1 MKILAA
7 CAAFVLASSLAMAAA
22 PEPAPAVPPGMY
34 SGRWFQIA
42 QILKTDH
49 HPCHEGVDEF
59 VPSPKGGFTVVMTCQ
74 GYLGGPRSIS
84 AHGEVTPGSG
94 GAKFKLSFLGGLIR
108 QEYWVLDYAPDQS
121 WAVMA
126 TPGGNF
132 LWILARTPALSPSAH
147 AAACARVRALG
158 FDLAKLTPDR

>member
-7 CAAFVLASSLAMAAA
+7 LATLILVPSLAMAAA
-22 PEPAPAVPPGMY
+22 PQPAQAVPPGMY
-34 SGRWFQIA
+34 AGRWFQIA
-42 QILKTDH
+42 QILQTDH

-59 VPSPKGGFTVVMTCQ
+59 VPSAKGGFTIIMTCQ
-74 GYLGGPRSIS
+74 GYLGGPRSVS

-108 QEYWVLDYAPDQS
+108 QEYWVLDHAADQS
-121 WAVMA
+121 WALMA

-132 LWILARTPALSPSAH
+132 LWLLARKPALSAADH
-147 AAACARVRALG
+147 ATACARIRALG

>member
-1 MKILAA
+1 MKFLVAWATLILCPALAIAA
-7 CAAFVLASSLAMAAA
+7 T
-22 PEPAPAVPPGMY
+22 PQPTEAVPPGMY

-49 HPCHEGVDEF
+49 HPCREGVDEF
-59 VPSPKGGFTVVMTCQ
+59 VPSPKGGFTVMMTCQ
-74 GYLGGPRSIS
+74 GYLGGPRTIS

-94 GAKFKLSFLGGLIR
+94 NARFKLSFLGGLIR
-108 QEYWVLDYAPDQS
+108 QEYWVLGYAADQS

-132 LWILARTPALSPSAH
+132 LWILARTPTLSAADH
-147 AAACARVRALG
+147 QAACARIRALG
-158 FDLAKLTPDR
+158 FDLAKLAPDR